1 MNTVNF
7 GLQNT
12 KMFSQVKNN
21 KKQSSFSGFKKGMI
35 VDGVITRV
43 SNSISI
49 ALDGVEVQVA
59 SSAIKNATEGET
71 RKFEIIDVSKD
82 GIAIKEV
89 GWDQTSGNLA
99 ARKSTVVMA
108 QAARIINS
116 AVENKE
122 EQEKESNKEKTH
134 SSVSDVTGRMTGSDY
149 GAIAEEGVSPEDMEI
164 NAFDAALERA
174 KEKHSIESSL
184 TSVNHASNFVP
195 KEFQSDARQ
204 SKVAAKLMMANLPPT
219 AANVA
224 QVTQELDNL
233 EICNQI
239 SDRTISYLIEM
250 DLEPTSENLYR
261 GSYAGTLTFSD
272 VSESVW
278 QALEEQAKSVIEQ
291 AGLPQNAQSI
301 KNAKWL
307 LANELPLTK
316 ESIRKVADL
325 QAARETLDEDE
336 CTDRMIAVMA
346 KGFSAKT
353 AVLLGGEHPDPYVNK
368 DLSGMVGS
376 TIDFTRN
383 VTEIHQAPFQA
394 PPLDINGAANDISQ
408 MLLGQAGQSGLVAAA
423 NARIVNGLP
432 TIQDEAITKTLA
444 QNQEVTLGNLLN
456 AQEEINQGDTS
467 WRSIPITSNTAL
479 AEIRAKRQLEEI
491 RLKMTTEAG
500 NRLAAKGIRLDTT

>member
-49 ALDGVEVQVA
+49 NLDGVEVQVA

-89 GWDQTSGNLA
+89 GRDQTSGNLA

-353 AVLLGGEHPDPYVNK
+353 AVLLGGETPDPYVNK
-368 DLSGMVGS
+368 DLSNMVGS

-383 VTEIHQAPFQA
+383 ATEIHPVPLQA
-394 PPLDINGAANDISQ
+394 PPLDIEGAANDISQ
-408 MLLGQAGQSGLVAAA
+408 ML
-423 NARIVNGLP
+423 
-432 TIQDEAITKTLA
+432 
-444 QNQEVTLGNLLN
+444 
-456 AQEEINQGDTS
+456 
-467 WRSIPITSNTAL
+467 
-479 AEIRAKRQLEEI
+479 
-491 RLKMTTEAG
+491 
-500 NRLAAKGIRLDTT
+500 